1 MANRWQDK
9 TIIINGREYPAYVNF
24 DGKLH
29 RGYIIINGRKQ
40 PIYNDDGILRF
51 VPNEAVKSLVN
62 LTMKTMVLNKLP
74 ELIFNGEMSIQDYAE
89 FQMMH
94 GGSIG
99 YFTDSMSSIIIGND
113 WFFTGAYEEYLDD
126 RDIDVWREDFIKV
139 EDWEPTEI
147 ES

>member
-51 VPNEAVKSLVN
+51 VTQRSCQIVSESYDEN
-62 LTMKTMVLNKLP
+62 
-74 ELIFNGEMSIQDYAE
+74 NGSE
-89 FQMMH
+89 
-94 GGSIG
+94 
-99 YFTDSMSSIIIGND
+99 
-113 WFFTGAYEEYLDD
+113 
-126 RDIDVWREDFIKV
+126 
-139 EDWEPTEI
+139 
-147 ES
+147 